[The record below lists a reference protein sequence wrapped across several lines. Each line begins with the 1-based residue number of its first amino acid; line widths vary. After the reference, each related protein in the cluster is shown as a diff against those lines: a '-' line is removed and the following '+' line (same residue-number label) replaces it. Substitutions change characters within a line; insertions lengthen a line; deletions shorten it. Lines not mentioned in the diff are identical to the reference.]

1 MFWFPFINVCVSRY
15 DAENNKDKKTFKG
28 PGVLICSIDN
38 MPTQLPREATDFFG
52 DLLLPHVENIL
63 KNSAEKPFDEAE
75 KKKMGDIV
83 AGSVITSNGALTDKY
98 KYIADLRREKMETNL
113 QGDFSSDK
121 KVLVLGAGYVSAP
134 VVEYLT
140 RDPSLGVTVAAALK
154 SEADK
159 IALTHERTE
168 PVLLDV
174 NERPD
179 LLDDLI
185 KSHNVVVSLLPWVL
199 HPSIASRC
207 IQLGTNLV
215 TASYLSP
222 GLKQQHE
229 AAVAAGV
236 TVVNEC
242 GVDPGIDHFLAMECF
257 DDAHLGGGKVESFI
271 SFCGGLPAPECSD
284 NPLGYKFS
292 WSPRGALLN
301 MLSGGEGVHS
311 LTPPCYLS
319 LSVTAKYLQNG
330 QVVEVEDNGGLL
342 DAVVPMDF
350 LPGFSLEGPTNF

>member
-1 MFWFPFINVCVSRY
+1 M
-15 DAENNKDKKTFKG
+15 
-28 PGVLICSIDN
+28 ICSIDN

-52 DLLLPHVENIL
+52 NLLLPHVEDIL
-63 KNSAEKPFDEAE
+63 KSSAEKDFDEAE
-75 KKKMGDIV
+75 QKKMGPIV
-83 AGSVITSNGALTDKY
+83 AGSVITTNGRLADKF
-98 KYIADLRREKMETNL
+98 KYIADLRREKNAAKLE
-113 QGDFSSDK
+113 GDFSSSQ

-140 RDPSLGVTVAAALK
+140 RDQGLGVTVAAALK

-159 IALTHERTE
+159 IAMTHERTE

-179 LLDDLI
+179 MLDDLI
-185 KSHNVVVSLLPWVL
+185 KSHNIVVSLLPWQL
-199 HPSIASRC
+199 HPSIAARC
-207 IQLGTNLV
+207 IANKTNMV

-222 GLKQQHE
+222 GLREQHND
-229 AAVAAGV
+229 AVAAGV

-257 DDAHLGGGKVESFI
+257 DDAHQGGGKVESFI

-301 MLSGGEGVHS
+301 MLSG
-311 LTPPCYLS
+311 
-319 LSVTAKYLQNG
+319 ARYLQNG
-330 QVVEVEDNGGLL
+330 TVVEVEDNGGLI
-342 DAVVPMDF
+342 DAAVPMDF
-350 LPGFSLEGPTNF
+350 LPGFSLEGCIQISD